1 MRIVRFANPRDYN
14 SSPTELQG
22 RGNSVCVYY
31 NINYAYFEDFKSIKE
46 LASRVKNDFPLITDE
61 QIAIRFLKLPNI
73 EITTLCVHI
82 PVEEFLKLKNSSM
95 LCPLYM

>member
-14 SSPTELQG
+14 SKPTELQG

-31 NINYAYFEDFKSIKE
+31 NINYTYFEDFKSISE
-46 LASRVKNDFPLITDE
+46 LASRVKNDFPFITDE
-61 QIAIRFLKLPNI
+61 QISVRFLKLPNI

-82 PVEEFLKLKNSSM
+82 PVGEFLKLKASSM